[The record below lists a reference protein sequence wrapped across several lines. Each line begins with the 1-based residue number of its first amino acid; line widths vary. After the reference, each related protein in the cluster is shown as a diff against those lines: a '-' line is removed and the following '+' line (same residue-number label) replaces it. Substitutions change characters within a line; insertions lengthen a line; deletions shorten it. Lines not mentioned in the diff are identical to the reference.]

1 MGSRTRYRT
10 AREPRILSM
19 TDRVDTII
27 AELQRLVTELRPGV
41 LDDLGLVAA
50 IEWQSRD
57 FERRSGIRCVCEAAQ
72 EEIELD
78 HSCATAAFRICQEAL
93 TNVMRH
99 AKATSVRVLGA
110 EENSELLLE
119 IHDDG
124 QGISTAKLTDPAS
137 FGLLGMHERASSL
150 GGQVEIAGSPGIG
163 TTVTVRLP
171 RLAATSLSPSFQQ
184 AGTGGESTAAG
195 SEIDGFAS

>member
-1 MGSRTRYRT
+1 
-10 AREPRILSM
+10 RIVSM
-19 TDRVDTII
+19 IEHVDTTI
-27 AELQRLVTELRPGV
+27 AELQRLVAELRPGV

-57 FERRSGIRCVCEAAQ
+57 FERRSGIRCVCDAAQ

-93 TNVMRH
+93 TNVLRH
-99 AKATSVRVLGA
+99 AKATSVRVLLMQ
-110 EENSELLLE
+110 ENGDLLLE

-124 QGISTAKLTDPAS
+124 QGIPSGKLTDPAS
-137 FGLLGMHERASSL
+137 FGLMGMRERAGSL
-150 GGQVEIAGSPGIG
+150 GGKVQIAGSPGKG

-171 RLAATSLSPSFQQ
+171 RLAAPSLRPPLLQ
-184 AGTGGESTAAG
+184 AGMGEGKPAAAA